1 MSANWQPVNPTNCS
15 VELRNIYLRKRVL
28 LQQIRKQRGIQ
39 YYPDYWVLIVTYRS
53 FIRNVLSDHCIRLSN
68 INIIHDILY
77 MIAEKT
83 KEVWSESYTKVQQ
96 IIDQY
101 QKVGQIFDQYQCMS
115 IRDWIKLVYDFTN
128 EICISMDKQ
137 TTCGYE
143 LDYSNIV
150 DVLIETANFR
160 WTLPIGYTTSMCELI
175 QYDNTTAACEPIWQN
190 FKLSATRVLSMTP
203 IQICDNKSKTVLS
216 FIKQL

>member
-1 MSANWQPVNPTNCS
+1 MSTNRQYANPTNYS
-15 VELRNIYLRKRVL
+15 DEIRNIYLRKHVL
-28 LQQIRKQRGIQ
+28 LEQIRKQHGIQ

-53 FIRNVLSDHCIRLSN
+53 FIRIVLSDHCIRLCN
-68 INIIHDILY
+68 INIIHDMLY

-83 KEVWSESYTKVQQ
+83 KEVWSESYIKIQQ

-101 QKVGQIFDQYQCMS
+101 QKVGQIFDQYQFMS
-115 IRDWIKLVYDFTN
+115 IRGWIKLVYDFTN

-137 TTCGYE
+137 IICGYE

-160 WTLPIGYTTSMCELI
+160 WTLPIGYTTSV
-175 QYDNTTAACEPIWQN
+175 CEP
-190 FKLSATRVLSMTP
+190 TTVRVLSMTP
-203 IQICDNKSKTVLS
+203 IQICDNKSNTLLS